1 MGRYSMTWLVP
12 LVRISKDKKQGVS
25 RYVLVSGNFG
35 DEFLAHSDC
44 GQNSIP
50 CIGRTEFLVSLLARN
65 CEILPDPR
73 VLSRSMA
80 HDPLNSIPGF
90 SPFHVSNPSE
100 QPSASSLLS
109 VLSHPPDCCP
119 SSSNQKGAM
128 WLHWTHLENSRTSPY
143 FKVS

>member
-1 MGRYSMTWLVP
+1 MTWLVP
-12 LVRISKDKKQGVS
+12 LVRISKDQKQGVS
-25 RYVLVSGNFG
+25 RYVLVSE
-35 DEFLAHSDC
+35 DEFLARSDC

-65 CEILPDPR
+65 CELLPDSR

-100 QPSASSLLS
+100 QPSALSLLS
-109 VLSHPPDCCP
+109 VLSHP
-119 SSSNQKGAM
+119 
-128 WLHWTHLENSRTSPY
+128 
-143 FKVS
+143 